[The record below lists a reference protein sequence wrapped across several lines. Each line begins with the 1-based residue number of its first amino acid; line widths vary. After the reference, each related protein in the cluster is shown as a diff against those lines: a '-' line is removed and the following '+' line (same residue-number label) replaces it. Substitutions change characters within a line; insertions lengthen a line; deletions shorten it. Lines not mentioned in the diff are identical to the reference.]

1 MSILQFYLSDTD
13 FLYFFFFFQ
22 AEDGIRDVAV
32 TGVQTCALHVTLRA
46 QTEQLGDLERALSNR
61 AVGGEGREEAGAVPE
76 TRDHRRLE
84 RLEHREV
91 RKDLDELEGP
101 CDPQAGQA
109 GGSDPAHVAV
119 PEGDG
124 AGGWAEN
131 AGEDVDERG
140 LARPVRPDD
149 RDELTGADG
158 EAHAVERA
166 ELAVE
171 PPEPPGAEGH
181 GGAASTGG
189 RPAQNPAS
197 PPGAAVTLAAR
208 IAPKISRQN
217 GTTDITRS

>member
-124 AGGWAEN
+124 AGGGGGDAREGGDQRGPGPPRPPHGRGGLN
-131 AGEDVDERG
+131 GPGGER
-140 LARPVRPDD
+140 
-149 RDELTGADG
+149 
-158 EAHAVERA
+158 
-166 ELAVE
+166 
-171 PPEPPGAEGH
+171 
-181 GGAASTGG
+181 
-189 RPAQNPAS
+189 
-197 PPGAAVTLAAR
+197 
-208 IAPKISRQN
+208 
-217 GTTDITRS
+217 